1 VIHLRIKVT
10 LPLAVLL
17 LLALLAW
24 LCRDPGD
31 DRPQRKPRRPGRP
44 PHQSARRQARELRES
59 RDYVTYEDALHAPHG
74 TYTADELAAIA
85 DREVYEG
92 ARDAYESYCDP
103 TVRAAIDR
111 LKSWRPSHATD

>member
-1 VIHLRIKVT
+1 MIHLRIKVT
-10 LPLAVLL
+10 LPLIVLL

-31 DRPQRKPRRPGRP
+31 ARPQPKPRRPGRP
-44 PHQSARRQARELRES
+44 PRRTARELRES
-59 RDYVTYEDALHAPHG
+59 RDSVTYEDALRAPHG
-74 TYTADELAAIA
+74 TFTADELAAIA

-92 ARDAYESYCDP
+92 ARDAYESYADP

-111 LKSWRPSHATD
+111 LKNWSPRHATD

>member
-1 VIHLRIKVT
+1 MIHLRIKMT
-10 LPLAVLL
+10 LPLALVLL
-17 LLALLAW
+17 LVLLAW

-44 PHQSARRQARELRES
+44 PRQDARRQTRELRES
-59 RDYVTYEDALHAPHG
+59 RDVTYEDALRASQD

-92 ARDAYESYCDP
+92 ARGAYESYCDP

-111 LKSWRPSHATD
+111 LKSWRPGHATD

>member
-10 LPLAVLL
+10 LPLIVVL
-17 LLALLAW
+17 LLAW
-24 LCRDPGD
+24 LCRDPGLS
-31 DRPQRKPRRPGRP
+31 RPQPKRRRPGRP
-44 PHQSARRQARELRES
+44 PRRQARELRES
-59 RDYVTYEDALHAPHG
+59 RDDVTYEDALRAPHG
-74 TYTADELAAIA
+74 TFTADELAAIA

>member
-1 VIHLRIKVT
+1 VIHFRIKVT
-10 LPLAVLL
+10 LPLVLVL

-24 LCRDPGD
+24 LCRDPGTSRRQPKPH
-31 DRPQRKPRRPGRP
+31 RPERPPRRG
-44 PHQSARRQARELRES
+44 ARELRES
-59 RDYVTYEDALHAPHG
+59 RDVTYEDALRAPHG

-92 ARDAYESYCDP
+92 ARDAYESYADP

-111 LKSWRPSHATD
+111 LKSWSPRHATD

>member
-10 LPLAVLL
+10 LPLVLVL

-24 LCRDPGD
+24 LCRDPGTS
-31 DRPQRKPRRPGRP
+31 RRQPKPRRPGRP
-44 PHQSARRQARELRES
+44 PRRGARELRES
-59 RDYVTYEDALHAPHG
+59 RDVTYEDALRAPHG
-74 TYTADELAAIA
+74 TFTAEELAAIA

-92 ARDAYESYCDP
+92 ARDAYESYADP

-111 LKSWRPSHATD
+111 LKSWSPRHATD

>member
-1 VIHLRIKVT
+1 MIHLRIKVT
-10 LPLAVLL
+10 LPLALVL

-31 DRPQRKPRRPGRP
+31 DGPQRKPRRPGRP
-44 PHQSARRQARELRES
+44 PRRQARELRES
-59 RDYVTYEDALHAPHG
+59 RDDVTYEDALRAPHG
-74 TYTADELAAIA
+74 TYSAEELAAIA

-92 ARDAYESYCDP
+92 ARDAYESYSDP

-111 LKSWRPSHATD
+111 LKSWRPRHATD